1 APKLT
6 LTNYHSNYESFIW
19 QKNLLSTNRSTL
31 FSSLDVPKLGLF
43 RVDIIT
49 LDNYAYLQQDLDRGS
64 LFVTPKQWN
73 ETIQLLKARW
83 DNNLSVGVFSLDTNI
98 QIHKFGN
105 ENVPLHLPDF
115 LGRSTLSYADEWF
128 NKAAFV
134 QIGATV
140 KYFSSFYADSYS
152 PILSDYVVQDAV
164 KIGGE
169 PLFSAFFN
177 AKIQQ
182 TRLYFNAENLGAAFN
197 GNNILAAPDYPY
209 RDFILRFGIVW
220 NFFQ

>member
-1 APKLT
+1 
-6 LTNYHSNYESFIW
+6 
-19 QKNLLSTNRSTL
+19 
-31 FSSLDVPKLGLF
+31 
-43 RVDIIT
+43 
-49 LDNYAYLQQDLDRGS
+49 
-64 LFVTPKQWN
+64 
-73 ETIQLLKARW
+73 
-83 DNNLSVGVFSLDTNI
+83 
-98 QIHKFGN
+98 
-105 ENVPLHLPDF
+105 
-115 LGRSTLSYADEWF
+115 LGRSTISYADEWF
-128 NKAAFV
+128 RKAAFV

-140 KYFSSFYADSYS
+140 KYYSSFYADAYS

-182 TRLYFNAENLGAAFN
+182 TRLYFNAENLGAAWN
-197 GNNILAAPDYPY
+197 GNNRLAAPDYPY